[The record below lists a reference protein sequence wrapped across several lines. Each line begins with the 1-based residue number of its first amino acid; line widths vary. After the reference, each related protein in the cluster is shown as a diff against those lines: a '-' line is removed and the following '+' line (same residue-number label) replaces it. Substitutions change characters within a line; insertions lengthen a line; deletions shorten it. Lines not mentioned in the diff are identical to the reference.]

1 MVLCVGKLT
10 GTGKANGP
18 GYPERPKRL
27 KLSGA
32 EGRYRSSD
40 VYLRKTIQGILTS
53 LIVIVENQSRKAR
66 CRKQY
71 LHMNPIHS

>member
-1 MVLCVGKLT
+1 MGLGIRGRL
-10 GTGKANGP
+10 
-18 GYPERPKRL
+18 KRL

-40 VYLRKTIQGILTS
+40 IYLRKTIEGMLTN
-53 LIVIVENQSRKAR
+53 LMFVFENQSRMVR